1 MVKFAPARLLPLKSP
16 MDFKII
22 EDALAGTGLIVRGGF
37 HPIAEDRDEIPERT
51 ETPETIVLIGN
62 AGAAMWR
69 AFTTA
74 TTTRARAGDADPLD
88 GWTREV
94 LTEAAGRLG
103 AKALF
108 PFTGPPYLPFQR
120 WALRAGGVH
129 VSPIGPLIDPE
140 YGLWHAYRGA
150 LAFDQRFDLPPTSES
165 PSPCEACADK
175 PCLSTCPVSA
185 LTPGNYDVPACV
197 AHIGSR
203 VEAGAGGE
211 DCLGGGCLARR
222 ACPVGR
228 EYIQEPEQAR
238 FHMTKFLKAQS

>member
-1 MVKFAPARLLPLKSP
+1 MEYRHVQ
-16 MDFKII
+16 
-22 EDALAGTGLIVRGGF
+22 DAVAETGLVVRGGF
-37 HPIAEDRDEIPERT
+37 YPGAEDGLPGGA
-51 ETPETIVLIGN
+51 ETVVLVGN
-62 AGAAMWR
+62 AGPAMWD
-69 AFTTA
+69 AFAAA
-74 TTTRARAGDADPLD
+74 TGPGDRKDGPNPLDDWTRGVLAPVAGALGARALY
-88 GWTREV
+88 
-94 LTEAAGRLG
+94 
-103 AKALF
+103 
-108 PFTGPPYLPFQR
+108 PFEGPPYFPFQR
-120 WALRAGGVH
+120 WALRTGGVH
-129 VSPIGPLIDPE
+129 MSPIGPLIDPE

-197 AHIGSR
+197 AHIGSQ